1 MFSVFDQKEI
11 GDNSEELKMNKI
23 EINLRDILPSKEELL
38 KFGILMKNR
47 DDMLVEED
55 YETADNQ
62 ELIKEFDETC
72 SGFGVDGDELLRSLI
87 IARAFYLSQIEL
99 SFDDSIAEN
108 NALEIDIAEDT
119 SSEVSGEYE

>member
-11 GDNSEELKMNKI
+11 GDNSGELKMSKI

-47 DDMLVEED
+47 DEMLVEED
-55 YETADNQ
+55 YETEDNQ
-62 ELIKEFDETC
+62 ELIKEFDEAC

-87 IARAFYLSQIEL
+87 VARAFYLSQ
-99 SFDDSIAEN
+99 
-108 NALEIDIAEDT
+108 LEIDIADMVEDI
-119 SSEVSGEYE
+119 E

>member
-1 MFSVFDQKEI
+1 MS
-11 GDNSEELKMNKI
+11 KI
-23 EINLRDILPSKEELL
+23 EINLRDILPSKDEIL

-47 DDMLVEED
+47 DEMLVEED

-87 IARAFYLSQIEL
+87 VARAFYLSQ
-99 SFDDSIAEN
+99 
-108 NALEIDIAEDT
+108 LEIDITEDV
-119 SSEVSGEYE
+119 E